1 MEATEA
7 ADKAEDGAFLT
18 RAIPGAGDK
27 AKDVA
32 KLAQK
37 VFAKINEPFPPP

>member
-1 MEATEA
+1 MDAADA

-18 RAIPGAGDK
+18 RAIPCAGDK

-32 KLAQK
+32 KLAQS
-37 VFAKINEPFPPP
+37 VFAKINEPFPPQ